1 METAVIRQVQDKDI
15 KAICDIYNF
24 YIENTIISFEEK
36 TISQKEMEG
45 RIHGIREHY
54 PWLVYEKEGQILGY
68 AYVSKWKERAAY
80 RYTVEDTLYVRHD
93 VLGQGIGR
101 ALLESLM
108 KEIKKLEVNV
118 VIAVIALPNARSVQL
133 HEYFGFREAGHFIN
147 VGYKLGRWI
156 DVGYWELQMGTD
168 K

>member
-1 METAVIRQVQDKDI
+1 MEAAVIRQVQDKDV

-36 TISQKEMEG
+36 PITQKEMEE
-45 RIHGIREHY
+45 RIHTTREHY

-68 AYVSKWKERAAY
+68 AYVGKWKERAAY
-80 RYTVEDTLYVRHD
+80 RYTVEDALYVRYD

-108 KEIKKLEVNV
+108 EEIKKLDVRV
-118 VIAVIALPNARSVQL
+118 VMGVIALPNERSIRL
-133 HEYFGFREAGHFIN
+133 HEYYGFKKAGQFTN
-147 VGYKLGRWI
+147 VGYKMGRWI
-156 DVGYWELQMGTD
+156 DVGYWELQI
-168 K
+168 KK